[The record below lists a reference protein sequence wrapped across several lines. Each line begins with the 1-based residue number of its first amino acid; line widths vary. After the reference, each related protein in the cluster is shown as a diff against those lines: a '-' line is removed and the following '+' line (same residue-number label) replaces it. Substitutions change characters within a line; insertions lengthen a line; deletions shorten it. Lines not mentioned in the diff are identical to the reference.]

1 MNFFGK
7 SKKFTISDRERTYRV
22 RYLGNVQT
30 ALMKGEGCADKATA
44 VLWNNHRRNSS
55 VGIDMKLTVTA
66 SGLKALTVQQGLTE
80 YWSHR
85 ITYCIAH
92 PKYPRLFVWVYRHET
107 TRMKVELRCHAALC
121 SSVAK
126 SKAMAVELHDKLAV
140 SLSEFVRE
148 KARRQTSRLVLQRNV
163 SMPLANMGLPV
174 RTKFLSTGQNFK
186 PPIQRSRTAPKLC
199 DITEDREKEL
209 LEEEEEKARVREEKA
224 RCTLDSL
231 SEGAESDYER
241 LGGSDDNFRDG
252 MFEMEMGNDIDELR
266 KDERVKFILQLDDSD
281 DNSSE
286 SGFSEVD
293 REELASAGS
302 GSSGESVVSHKPIPS
317 FGNNTPTAVTHASSH
332 VPAEVDMVSRM

>member
-55 VGIDMKLTVTA
+55 VGLDMKLTVTA
-66 SGLKALTVQQGLTE
+66 SGLKALTLQQGLTE
-80 YWSHR
+80 YWAHR

-121 SSVAK
+121 SSAAK
-126 SKAMAVELHDKLAV
+126 AKAMAVELHDKLALA
-140 SLSEFVRE
+140 LSEFVRE

-209 LEEEEEKARVREEKA
+209 LEEEEEEERIRAEKA

-241 LGGSDDNFRDG
+241 
-252 MFEMEMGNDIDELR
+252 
-266 KDERVKFILQLDDSD
+266 
-281 DNSSE
+281 
-286 SGFSEVD
+286 
-293 REELASAGS
+293 
-302 GSSGESVVSHKPIPS
+302 
-317 FGNNTPTAVTHASSH
+317 
-332 VPAEVDMVSRM
+332 